1 MGWFDEQIKT
11 RIEKDSQEFEDAV
24 IDLSSVILGKQHSS
38 ATVNNERVQTQ
49 NAIEEI
55 LKYYKSKI
63 IELPNDVE
71 GFSDQLEYM
80 LKPTGIMY
88 RNVKLNGK
96 WWKDAIGPMIGRT
109 ASGEVIALLP
119 YGIGHYRYYDYK
131 TGKHVSLSSKNMN
144 LIKPEAICFYKPLPL
159 KPLKIK
165 DLLWYS
171 LSALSKADLLMI
183 VATMIFGNLI
193 GLLVPMVNKTI
204 YQKVVPLGES
214 GLNFLA
220 PVLTFFIGVEIS
232 QYLISITSAL
242 VRTRLQTKMGLAVS
256 CAAMSRLMSLPAT
269 FFKDYNAGELANRTF
284 SLNSLCSMLT
294 SAVLEHGL
302 AALCSFVYLG
312 SMLAYGRMLVIP
324 AIIIVLVQLV
334 MSTIYVYISM
344 NLQRKNNEV
353 ENKLQGLVFSLFSG
367 IQKIKLAGA
376 EKRAFAKWSNVYKDS
391 AQLQYNPAFIVK
403 IWPIFSTIVS
413 SIGTIVLYYF
423 AIQSK
428 IDVADYVAFSTA
440 YGQISSAIM
449 SLASIATTMAKIKP
463 TLELVSPILDAQ
475 PEVNVNKKILTKL
488 SGNIELN
495 NISFKYSE
503 NGPLILDDLSLKI
516 KPGEYIAIVGKTGCG
531 KSTLMRILLGFE
543 TPNSGAVYYDGKDIK
558 SLDLRSLRQKIGTVM
573 QDGKLFSGD
582 IFANIVICAPWLTLN
597 DAWEAARMA
606 GFDDDIRNMPMGM
619 HTVISEGGGGISGGQ
634 KQRMMIARAIAPKPR
649 VIMFDEATSA
659 LDNIIQKQ
667 VSDSLDSL
675 KSTRIVIA
683 HRLSTIKHCDRIV
696 VLDKGKIIEDGTY
709 QELIDKKGY
718 FAELVERQRTDNYS

>member
-220 PVLTFFIGVEIS
+220 PVLTFLLVLKF
-232 QYLISITSAL
+232 LSI
-242 VRTRLQTKMGLAVS
+242 
-256 CAAMSRLMSLPAT
+256 
-269 FFKDYNAGELANRTF
+269 
-284 SLNSLCSMLT
+284 
-294 SAVLEHGL
+294 
-302 AALCSFVYLG
+302 
-312 SMLAYGRMLVIP
+312 
-324 AIIIVLVQLV
+324 
-334 MSTIYVYISM
+334 
-344 NLQRKNNEV
+344 
-353 ENKLQGLVFSLFSG
+353 
-367 IQKIKLAGA
+367 
-376 EKRAFAKWSNVYKDS
+376 
-391 AQLQYNPAFIVK
+391 
-403 IWPIFSTIVS
+403 
-413 SIGTIVLYYF
+413 
-423 AIQSK
+423 
-428 IDVADYVAFSTA
+428 
-440 YGQISSAIM
+440 
-449 SLASIATTMAKIKP
+449 
-463 TLELVSPILDAQ
+463 
-475 PEVNVNKKILTKL
+475 
-488 SGNIELN
+488 
-495 NISFKYSE
+495 
-503 NGPLILDDLSLKI
+503 
-516 KPGEYIAIVGKTGCG
+516 
-531 KSTLMRILLGFE
+531 
-543 TPNSGAVYYDGKDIK
+543 
-558 SLDLRSLRQKIGTVM
+558 
-573 QDGKLFSGD
+573 
-582 IFANIVICAPWLTLN
+582 
-597 DAWEAARMA
+597 
-606 GFDDDIRNMPMGM
+606 
-619 HTVISEGGGGISGGQ
+619 
-634 KQRMMIARAIAPKPR
+634 
-649 VIMFDEATSA
+649 
-659 LDNIIQKQ
+659 
-667 VSDSLDSL
+667 
-675 KSTRIVIA
+675 
-683 HRLSTIKHCDRIV
+683 
-696 VLDKGKIIEDGTY
+696 
-709 QELIDKKGY
+709 
-718 FAELVERQRTDNYS
+718 

>member
-1 MGWFDEQIKT
+1 
-11 RIEKDSQEFEDAV
+11 
-24 IDLSSVILGKQHSS
+24 
-38 ATVNNERVQTQ
+38 
-49 NAIEEI
+49 
-55 LKYYKSKI
+55 
-63 IELPNDVE
+63 
-71 GFSDQLEYM
+71 
-80 LKPTGIMY
+80 
-88 RNVKLNGK
+88 
-96 WWKDAIGPMIGRT
+96 
-109 ASGEVIALLP
+109 
-119 YGIGHYRYYDYK
+119 
-131 TGKHVSLSSKNMN
+131 
-144 LIKPEAICFYKPLPL
+144 
-159 KPLKIK
+159 
-165 DLLWYS
+165 
-171 LSALSKADLLMI
+171 
-183 VATMIFGNLI
+183 
-193 GLLVPMVNKTI
+193 
-204 YQKVVPLGES
+204 
-214 GLNFLA
+214 
-220 PVLTFFIGVEIS
+220 
-232 QYLISITSAL
+232 
-242 VRTRLQTKMGLAVS
+242 
-256 CAAMSRLMSLPAT
+256 
-269 FFKDYNAGELANRTF
+269 
-284 SLNSLCSMLT
+284 MLT

-428 IDVADYVAFSTA
+428 IDVADYVAFNTA

-659 LDNIIQKQ
+659 LDNITQKQ